1 VTAAGAGSHRHLV
14 VVSADRPLRVDELSP
29 GEAELHAA
37 LPGDH
42 ARRWWRTGRRALRD
56 ALTLVGLDADTSTI
70 RFPHRRV
77 SLTYAGDGAAA
88 VVALDDRPERCGIG
102 IDRQLPAA
110 WRPSRSA
117 ARFLLARAEARWLE
131 RAAGLDHGP
140 VLLRIWT
147 IKEALFKADPG
158 NADRRLG
165 DYRLAAPGAAC
176 GRAEVAG
183 DPTSFWYR
191 SDEPSAGPGPGR
203 GPVIQTVAVAER

>member
-1 VTAAGAGSHRHLV
+1 VTGAGPHLM
-14 VVSADRPLRVDELSP
+14 VVSADRPLGVHELSP
-29 GEAELHAA
+29 GEAGLHSA

-42 ARRWWRTGRRALRD
+42 ARRRWRTGRRALRG

-88 VVALDDRPERCGIG
+88 VVAVDDRPERCGIG

-117 ARFLLARAEARWLE
+117 ARFLLTQAEARWLE
-131 RAAGLDHGP
+131 RAAGPDYGR
-140 VLLRIWT
+140 VLLRLWT
-147 IKEALFKADPG
+147 VKEALFKADPG

-165 DYRLAAPGAAC
+165 DYRLADPGAGC

-191 SDEPSAGPGPGR
+191 SDAPSAGPGPGR
-203 GPVIQTVAVAER
+203 GPVVQTVAVAEG